1 MSKWYIYSFKFSV
14 VKIRIKKIGKKI
26 NLPEENPVKESELL
40 GNILRHWYNWMQR
53 QVQEQ

>member
-1 MSKWYIYSFKFSV
+1 MSKWYIYSFKFSA
-14 VKIRIKKIGKKI
+14 VKIRTRKRKK
-26 NLPEENPVKESELL
+26 NHLPEENTVKESELL